1 MLFIN
6 STPNDK
12 ITNYRHNT
20 HPSIV
25 NIRRHVK
32 VDDEFHFRPITA
44 AEMEKKIAA
53 LNPRK
58 NGGEIPTKILRE
70 VRQIVSEPLSKIWG
84 EQCVKRKVFPDNLK
98 LGDITA
104 VFKAM
109 EKTVKKNYRPITVLP
124 IISKLFEKIM
134 DEQTDAYIDKKLSKY
149 VCGYRKGGYNPQ
161 LTLAHMIEKM
171 KAKKAFRKSSGS
183 SPTCRGIPSISIFQ
197 PLPC

>member
-1 MLFIN
+1 
-6 STPNDK
+6 
-12 ITNYRHNT
+12 
-20 HPSIV
+20 
-25 NIRRHVK
+25 
-32 VDDEFHFRPITA
+32 
-44 AEMEKKIAA
+44 MEKKIAA

-124 IISKLFEKIM
+124 IISKLFEKVM
-134 DEQTDAYIDKKLSKY
+134 DEQTDAFIDKKLSKY
-149 VCGYRKGGYNPQ
+149 VCGYRKGLQSPAYLCP
-161 LTLAHMIEKM
+161 HDRKDEKI
-171 KAKKAFRKSSGS
+171 KR
-183 SPTCRGIPSISIFQ
+183 
-197 PLPC
+197 